1 MKKTLLIL
9 SLMCFGFVT
18 TSNAQSSKNEKA
30 GLNYLQSK
38 SKEFNINKDHGF
50 KLRHVHNGAAGETLR
65 FQHTINNVP
74 VFGSEFVVNFSDKN
88 EVVYSSNSYDNSVS
102 MIDTNPVINKDIAL
116 SIANNAL
123 NPSNS
128 EITFQEANLYVYKQ
142 KDQTVLTYRVSL
154 QVTDKPGDWEIFV
167 NAKTSEVISIKD
179 VAFYHHEEKNTDPN
193 SVNHAPM
200 FKAPLAYVSGS
211 GMVYNTDPL
220 SQAHVAYGGNY
231 VDNNDAT
238 NAQLDAAR
246 VSVVLPEIDLTAG
259 VYRLRSTYADIDDS
273 ENPKRGLFTQATS
286 VFNFDRSQDGFEA
299 VNTFYHMDKSLRYI
313 AQTLGVT
320 CVPQQNAGKI
330 LYDPHGLNGQDNS
343 HFIPSSD
350 KIAFGEGC
358 VDDAED
364 ADVILH
370 ELGHGLHDWMTN
382 GAASN
387 LIGEG
392 NGDYWAQSYSRSL
405 NQWLPTDPA
414 YHYQFSWDGHN
425 ACWSGRVTNYAA
437 LYPGGLVNSI
447 HTDGQIWA
455 TALMKIYDVIGRA
468 KMDKAFLEG
477 LALTNGTSNQAQAAI
492 AVRQAAINM
501 NYPCAD
507 IKTMT
512 DVFNATGYAVPAVA
526 FVLRVPANKTVTAG
540 VGNVYVLPN
549 YSSECNAISSNCDA
563 VITQSPVPGTS
574 LAPGVYTIT
583 MTANSP
589 TGRDVNA
596 IVNNTFTLT
605 VQPSL
610 GVDEVVKNSLKI
622 YPNPA
627 ISEIT
632 IKGDE
637 IANQKMEIYN
647 LLGQKVLEQTLMT
660 NENKIAISHLSK
672 GVYTIKLINSKV
684 TVKFVKN

>member
-9 SLMCFGFVT
+9 SFVCFGFVNNH
-18 TSNAQSSKNEKA
+18 NAQTSKNEKT
-30 GLNYLQSK
+30 GLDYIQSK
-38 SKEFNINKDHGF
+38 SKEFNFNKDYGF
-50 KLRHVHNGAAGETLR
+50 KFRHVQNGAAGETLR

-74 VFGSEFVVNFSDKN
+74 VFGSEFVVNFSNKN
-88 EVVYSSNSYDNSVS
+88 EVVYSSNSYDNTISL
-102 MIDTNPVINKDIAL
+102 IDTNPVVSGDNAI
-116 SIANNAL
+116 SIANKAL

-128 EITFQEANLYVYKQ
+128 EITFQEVNLYVWKF
-142 KDQTVLTYRVSL
+142 KEQTNLAYRVSL

-167 NAKTSEVISIKD
+167 NAKTAEVISIKD
-179 VAFYHHEEKNTDPN
+179 VAFYHHKEKDTEPN
-193 SVNHAPM
+193 SVDHIAM
-200 FKAPLAYVSGS
+200 FKAPLAFVSGS
-211 GMVYNTDPL
+211 GMVFNPDPL

-259 VYRLRSTYADIDDS
+259 VYRLKSTYADIDDS

-330 LYDPHGLNGQDNS
+330 LYDPHGLNGADNS

-370 ELGHGLHDWMTN
+370 ELGHGLHDWMT
-382 GAASN
+382 GGSASS

-405 NQWLPTDPA
+405 NQWLPTDAA

-425 ACWSGRVTNYAA
+425 ACWAGRVTNYTA

-477 LALTNGTSNQAQAAI
+477 LALTNGTTNQAQAAV

-526 FVLRVPANKTVTAG
+526 FILNVPANKTVTAG

-549 YSSECNAISSNCDA
+549 YSSECNAISRNCDS
-563 VITQSPVPGTS
+563 VISQSPTPGTS

-596 IVNNTFTLT
+596 IVTNTFQLT
-605 VQPSL
+605 VQANL
-610 GVDEVVKNSLKI
+610 GVNEVVKNSLKI

-627 ISEIT
+627 VSEIT

-637 IANQKMEIYN
+637 LINENIEIYN
-647 LLGQKVLEQTLMT
+647 LLGQKVFEQKLMS
-660 NENKIAISHLSK
+660 NENKVTISQLSK
-672 GVYTIKLINSKV
+672 GVYTIKLIDSNV